1 MASSPPT
8 AEMAAAS
15 VGATLNINVGI
26 LGHVDSGKTSLS
38 RALSSTASTNA
49 FDKNPQSKERGITLD
64 LGFSSF
70 LTSLPAQL
78 AGGAYSQMQVTL
90 VDCPGHASLIRTII
104 GGAQIIDLMLLVIDV
119 TKGIQTQTAECLV
132 IGEILNDTL
141 IVVLNK
147 TDMLP
152 EAGREEKL
160 SKMKARIRKT
170 LAATKFA
177 DAPMVAIAA
186 RPGGAESAASD
197 ASGGA
202 AAVGVSA
209 LVDELKARVALPE
222 RRHDGPLH
230 FAIDHCFPIKGQ
242 GTVLTGTVLSGSLKI
257 GQEIEFPEL
266 KQTRKIKSMQMFRK
280 PVQSATQGDRL
291 GVCVTQLD
299 AKALERGIAC
309 TPGYISTVSC
319 ALVAVRHIRFFKTA
333 CKTGAKFHVTVGHAT
348 VMGTATFFGP
358 PGAAAAEAERQA
370 AVEGKDEAAR
380 KAAQAARALAV
391 ARAPLPTSFA
401 DGGEHLYQEEL
412 DTAAPDQWC
421 VLQLEQ
427 PVACALPATAICS
440 HLETD
445 HNLNACR
452 IAFYGKLVR
461 SLAPDEVPK
470 LRVFKRKRKEG
481 QVERLHD
488 DHTLICKNLFRPG
501 TDMTPFFGMEVQVG
515 ESGPVGRIDSTFGK
529 TKFKV
534 AFPSSLEPGVL
545 ADACKGARIYL
556 NYKRFVFDTEKRM
569 IQH

>member
-1 MASSPPT
+1 
-8 AEMAAAS
+8 
-15 VGATLNINVGI
+15 
-26 LGHVDSGKTSLS
+26 
-38 RALSSTASTNA
+38 
-49 FDKNPQSKERGITLD
+49 
-64 LGFSSF
+64 
-70 LTSLPAQL
+70 
-78 AGGAYSQMQVTL
+78 
-90 VDCPGHASLIRTII
+90 
-104 GGAQIIDLMLLVIDV
+104 
-119 TKGIQTQTAECLV
+119 
-132 IGEILNDTL
+132 
-141 IVVLNK
+141 
-147 TDMLP
+147 
-152 EAGREEKL
+152 
-160 SKMKARIRKT
+160 
-170 LAATKFA
+170 
-177 DAPMVAIAA
+177 MVAIAA

-319 ALVAVRHIRFFKTA
+319 ALMAVRHIRFFKTA